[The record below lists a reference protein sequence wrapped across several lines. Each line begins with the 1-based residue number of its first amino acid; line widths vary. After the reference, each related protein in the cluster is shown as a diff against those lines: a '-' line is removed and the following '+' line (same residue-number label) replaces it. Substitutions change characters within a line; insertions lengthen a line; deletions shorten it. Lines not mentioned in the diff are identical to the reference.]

1 MSETS
6 FSRKLVSVLFGVPF
20 IILIFACPVFEILKL
35 EYFNRTNEKL
45 VYDTNVEYTY
55 LVLSLIAPI
64 SYTIFTI
71 HELGDIPFT
80 CPKDSN
86 YSAQVQNACRVRAI
100 NLVLMWTF
108 AFFLIMNILSF
119 VFEMYSFNENGGGK
133 FVERSIPKIL
143 YDDKDDENTQRYLS
157 PITQPPLGTDS
168 KGGEQHQFIVYTH
181 YTRDDIGDIP
191 FSCPSDYP
199 YPIPKLRLACII
211 RATNF
216 IFMWMYTCLNI
227 VFLLAAFS
235 GILPT
240 EDELKREKK
249 ELNIKTV
256 LEGDIPFF
264 CPSEYIYPSTMMQ
277 LICKVRASNIIL
289 MWIRFIT
296 IIFIMTFVRVEGENF
311 ILRVEFNGI
320 REKKRIVNQVQRRP
334 RQNSKCGSDVGAML
348 VRLDN
353 GKR

>member
-168 KGGEQHQFIVYTH
+168 KGGEQHQFSKIELVVYTH

-256 LEGDIPFF
+256 LEGIDI
-264 CPSEYIYPSTMMQ
+264 EDDE
-277 LICKVRASNIIL
+277 
-289 MWIRFIT
+289 IRKG
-296 IIFIMTFVRVEGENF
+296 VEGENF